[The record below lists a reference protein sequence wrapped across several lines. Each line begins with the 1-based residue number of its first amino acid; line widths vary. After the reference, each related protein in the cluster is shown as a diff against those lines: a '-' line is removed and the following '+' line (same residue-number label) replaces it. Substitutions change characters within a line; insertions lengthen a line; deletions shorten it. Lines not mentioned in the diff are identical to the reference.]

1 MGSRAAADL
10 VLDPNPKIYHNP
22 YWGNRTLEEAIA
34 KYVPVSDWSWTET
47 LFQSWESLLLI
58 LATFWCIFLAR
69 LVSHK
74 LGLFDSPNRCYAVEF
89 ALIILPCILLVTV
102 AVDYSC
108 YVGLVMLLATLWFLQ
123 RSRFLERARS
133 RQQFDL
139 GKRPVALSVLRSV
152 THLLTAVCILAV
164 DFESFHRPYRK
175 SRQFGAKLMDIGIG
189 LFVFTMGSV
198 SRRTRNFTDLRR
210 SVVYSAL
217 PLILL
222 GLARTVAILVVGYG
236 QDEHEYGQHLNA
248 FFTLGFTKLL
258 AALFS
263 ILARRDVHLLPLG
276 FGLLLLHQFG
286 LSILSI
292 SDYVMDDEVVR
303 SNLFNANREGLVSLP
318 GFVSLYLL
326 SIYVNRWMVA
336 ITQLTYSQMVQKL
349 QRLFSIALILWSLFG
364 LSTYAIGI
372 SRVTCNFGYVMW
384 MMAIGGSTL
393 LISFGAIDFVINS
406 VMPWD
411 SSGLEVDEQ
420 EKGLLTEETA
430 AKKRSKPIVPFTI
443 SQALN
448 QNGLTFFLVANLLT
462 GAVNIFLKPENR
474 SSLESV
480 VILLVYMFLATKLAH
495 ELLKRGIRLA

>member
-1 MGSRAAADL
+1 MGSRAAVDL
-10 VLDPNPKIYHNP
+10 VPDPNPKSNP
-22 YWGNRTLEEAIA
+22 FRANRTLEEAIA
-34 KYVPVSDWSWTET
+34 EYVPVYEWSWRET
-47 LFQSWESLLLI
+47 LFQSWESMLLI

-69 LVSHK
+69 LVTHK
-74 LGLFDSPNRCYAVEF
+74 LGLYGSPNLCYVVEF
-89 ALIILPCILLVTV
+89 AVIVPPCILLVTV
-102 AVDYSC
+102 AVDYSY

-123 RSRFLERARS
+123 RSRAFELARS

-139 GKRPVALSVLRSV
+139 GNRPIALSVLRSV

-198 SRRTRNFTDLRR
+198 SRRTRHFSDLRR

-217 PLILL
+217 PLVLL

-236 QDEHEYGQHLNA
+236 QDEHEYGRHLNA

-258 AALFS
+258 GASVS

-276 FGLLLLHQFG
+276 FGILLLHQFG
-286 LSILSI
+286 LSVLGI
-292 SDYVMDDEVVR
+292 SYYVMDDEVPR
-303 SNLFNANREGLVSLP
+303 SNLFNANREGLVSQP

-326 SIYVNRWMVA
+326 SIYVNRWMIA
-336 ITQLTYSQMVQKL
+336 ISQLTYSEMVKKL
-349 QRLFSIALILWSLFG
+349 QRLFFITLILWSLFG
-364 LSTYAIGI
+364 LSAYAIGI

-384 MMAIGGSTL
+384 IMAIGGSTL
-393 LISFGAIDFVINS
+393 LLSFGAIDFVINS

-411 SSGLEVDEQ
+411 PNESEVNEQ
-420 EKGLLTEETA
+420 EKGLLTEETR
-430 AKKRSKPIVPFTI
+430 AKGRAKPIVPFTI

-462 GAVNIFLKPENR
+462 GGVNIFLKPEDR
-474 SSLESV
+474 SSPQSI
-480 VILLVYMFLATKLAH
+480 VILLAYLFLATKLVH
-495 ELLKRGIRLA
+495 ELLKRGIRIA

>member
-10 VLDPNPKIYHNP
+10 VAGPTSNRSFNP
-22 YWGNRTLEEAIA
+22 YLVNRTLEEVIEGH
-34 KYVPVSDWSWTET
+34 VPVYDWSWTET
-47 LFQSWESLLLI
+47 LFQSWESMLLI

-69 LVSHK
+69 LVTHK
-74 LGLFDSPNRCYAVEF
+74 LGLYGSPDRCYAVEF
-89 ALIILPCILLVTV
+89 ALIILPSILLVTV
-102 AVDYSC
+102 AVDYSY
-108 YVGLVMLLATLWFLQ
+108 YVGLVMLLATFYFLQ
-123 RSRFLERARS
+123 TSRVSERARS
-133 RQQFDL
+133 RKQFDL
-139 GKRPVALSVLRSV
+139 GTRPIALSVLRSV
-152 THLLTAVCILAV
+152 THLLTAICILAI
-164 DFESFHRPYRK
+164 DFESFHRPFRK
-175 SRQFGAKLMDIGIG
+175 SRQFGAKLMDVGIG

-198 SRRTRNFTDLRR
+198 SRRTRHVSDLQR
-210 SVVYSAL
+210 SVIFSAL
-217 PLILL
+217 PLMLL

-258 AALFS
+258 GSLVS

-286 LSILSI
+286 LSVMGI
-292 SDYVMDDEVVR
+292 SDYVMDDEVSR

-326 SIYVNRWMVA
+326 SIYINRWMVA
-336 ITQLTYSQMVQKL
+336 ITQLSYSEMVKKL
-349 QRLFSIALILWSLFG
+349 QRLFLIVLILWSLFG
-364 LSTYAIGI
+364 LSAYGIGI
-372 SRVTCNFGYVMW
+372 SRVTCNFGYVIW

-411 SSGLEVDEQ
+411 PIEAEVDEQ
-420 EKGLLTEETA
+420 EKGLLTEESM
-430 AKKRSKPIVPFTI
+430 AKGGTKPIVPFTI

-462 GAVNIFLKPENR
+462 GGVNIFLKPEDR
-474 SSLESV
+474 SAPESV
-480 VILLVYMFLATKLAH
+480 VILLIYMFLATKLVH
-495 ELLKRGIRLA
+495 ELLKKGIRLA